1 MVQEPRKKMQ
11 EIWEECE
18 KSWEKINQE
27 MRDINLPEFDPPKDF
42 TDLRDIVKRH
52 VEQYQ
57 L

>member
-1 MVQEPRKKMQ
+1 MQ

-18 KSWEKINQE
+18 KSWENINQE